1 MRKEE
6 LIKYWLDSAEM
17 DFQSMKRLFDT
28 GEFAWSLF
36 LGQLVLEKAMK
47 PVYSQKVGNN
57 APRLHDLNRLA
68 FLAGLDLGAE
78 DQAHLDTNSLFNIN
92 ARYPDVKLAFYKK
105 CTQDYAKKYLDLI
118 ERFYQWLVSQI
129 EQNL

>member
-47 PVYSQKVGNN
+47 AVYSQKVGNN

-68 FLAGLDLGAE
+68 LLAGLDVSAE
-78 DQAHLDTNSLFNIN
+78 DQAHLDTISLFNIN
-92 ARYPDVKLAFYKK
+92 ARYPDVKLASTKSAPRIMQK
-105 CTQDYAKKYLDLI
+105 SILI
-118 ERFYQWLVSQI
+118 
-129 EQNL
+129 